1 MALKV
6 LSCHSNL
13 LMLLLVLAERVE
25 IIMAITSKRMRTV
38 IVVMV
43 LYLKAI
49 FKKAVGIKIDMV
61 SMFLDVTQK
70 AACGIIHCPIFFCL
84 PSAAVNVTNSRSQ
97 AINSY

>member
-1 MALKV
+1 M
-6 LSCHSNL
+6 
-13 LMLLLVLAERVE
+13 
-25 IIMAITSKRMRTV
+25 

-70 AACGIIHCPIFFCL
+70 AACAIVPCLNFCL

-97 AINSY
+97 ATNSA